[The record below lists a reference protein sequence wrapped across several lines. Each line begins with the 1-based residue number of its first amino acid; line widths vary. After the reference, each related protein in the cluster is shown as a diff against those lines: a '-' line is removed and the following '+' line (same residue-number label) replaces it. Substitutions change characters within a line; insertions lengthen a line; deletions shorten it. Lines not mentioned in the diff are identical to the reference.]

1 MSEADKIIKSLRDS
15 GKKVEEFY
23 MSNKTSDKNVANIE
37 DDVDELKSIM
47 NLRTDS
53 GFAYSQKNTLSL
65 QKAIKNVLAD
75 YTRQKEMNEEHQKI
89 NGELRERIQELEN
102 KLQDINTYILING
115 IDEPLRTATQ
125 IQVKN
130 QHEYIIQQ
138 KINKLEEER
147 DHWHGCFIVAMES
160 SIPKRVITD
169 LIENETIDISG
180 FECIAVEDLQELLGE
195 EKNRNV

>member
-1 MSEADKIIKSLRDS
+1 MSKDS
-15 GKKVEEFY
+15 DINVGSIEEDI
-23 MSNKTSDKNVANIE
+23 N
-37 DDVDELKSIM
+37 ELK
-47 NLRTDS
+47 
-53 GFAYSQKNTLSL
+53 TLL
-65 QKAIKNVLAD
+65 FQDRLTNYGKRKMIN
-75 YTRQKEMNEEHQKI
+75 YYENEITRQKEMNEEHQKI

-180 FECIAVEDLQELLGE
+180 FECIAVEDLKELLE
-195 EKNRNV
+195 ENKDE